1 MADDRPEYVILSPCT
16 TSKTIE
22 MRTKSKLNLAK
33 AEKELAADNDITANT
48 SVFLSFVHAGKQF
61 TLYSSG
67 KIVIKEVDSKEGKPL
82 LIEIF
87 KILKD
92 RGCFLEN

>member
-1 MADDRPEYVILSPCT
+1 MNDDRPDYVILSPCT

-22 MRTKSKLNLAK
+22 MRTKSKLDLVK
-33 AEKELAADNDITANT
+33 AEKELARDNDITANT
-48 SVFLSFVHAGKQF
+48 SVFLSLVHAGKQF

-67 KIVIKEVDSKEGKPL
+67 KIVLKEVDVKEGKPL
-82 LIEIF
+82 LIEVF

-92 RGCFLEN
+92 TGCLK